1 MKIKELLELSV
12 SIFQKNDSACP
23 GLFTKAAQDN
33 LSYSETQITR
43 AERTG
48 DSDTWLGREKCQ
60 GRGLAGRTLEVCGE
74 HGFHSMTKGT
84 RTTFR
89 ELEMLIPL
97 GEYFP
102 ENLEYSI
109 HK

>member
-1 MKIKELLELSV
+1 MKIKGLLELSV
-12 SIFQKNDSACP
+12 SIFQKNDS
-23 GLFTKAAQDN
+23 GLPRVIYKSSTGQ
-33 LSYSETQITR
+33 LETQITR